1 MRRHLRIQRIQRHDH
16 RRDQTDQRI
25 LIFSL
30 WYRFGNSHANVCFGR
45 RNVSNPASWL
55 SPWCSIHTLLMS
67 PRGSSFPENA
77 MPRVALVVD
86 DSMLIRHTV
95 CRFLEER
102 GFSVESASNGQE
114 ALETLKRIRP
124 DIIIT
129 DMQMPKM
136 NGGEFITALKAHP
149 VTANIPVVIVAGRQS
164 GFDESEKRAQFA
176 IFKDIDI
183 ETQLAKALETI
194 LNAPAVKGQA
204 SGK

>member
-1 MRRHLRIQRIQRHDH
+1 
-16 RRDQTDQRI
+16 
-25 LIFSL
+25 
-30 WYRFGNSHANVCFGR
+30 
-45 RNVSNPASWL
+45 
-55 SPWCSIHTLLMS
+55 
-67 PRGSSFPENA
+67 

-102 GFSVESASNGQE
+102 GFAVESATNGQE

-124 DIIIT
+124 DLIIT

-136 NGGEFITALKAHP
+136 SGGELITALKSQPTMAD
-149 VTANIPVVIVAGRQS
+149 IPIVIVAGRQS
-164 GFDESEKRAQFA
+164 GFDEKEKRANFA

-183 ETQLAKALETI
+183 EAQLANALDAILGASSAKAQKSKKQT
-194 LNAPAVKGQA
+194 AKGQA